1 MKLFCRGNHWKSVN
15 GQLLLST
22 PTGKDETMA
31 RQVVDVLRAQV
42 RLEIYEAICNFKVS
56 ENRKTIMKYG
66 NGNMDNAML
75 AIQSICADIALGT
88 SIEQKARDKNER
100 TVTIKSDDNE
110 TNNADTKNKNGT

>member
-1 MKLFCRGNHWKSVN
+1 
-15 GQLLLST
+15 
-22 PTGKDETMA
+22 MA

-100 TVTIKSDDNE
+100 TVTIKSNDNE